1 MLGLEELPGIVS
13 GQTVKREEWSSSLLN
28 LESELTF
35 DMSTFQFKEP
45 LKSLSYVP
53 LSSAVWANTFFQ
65 GLLRDVS
72 ACFF

>member
-45 LKSLSYVP
+45 LKSLAFVP
-53 LSSAVWANTFFQ
+53 LSSAVWANTVFQ
-65 GLLRDVS
+65 SLLRDVS
-72 ACFF
+72 VCFF